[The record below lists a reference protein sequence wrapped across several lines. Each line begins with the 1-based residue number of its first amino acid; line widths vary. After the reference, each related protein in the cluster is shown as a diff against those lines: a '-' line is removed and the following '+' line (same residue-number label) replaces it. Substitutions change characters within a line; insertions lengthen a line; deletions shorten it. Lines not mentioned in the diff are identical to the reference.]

1 MSRRYSRA
9 LITGIGGQDGAFL
22 AARLLA
28 EGIHVTGTHRPSSPQ
43 GNWRLDELGISAHP
57 HLQLCGLDVLDVA
70 ACRSLIAAMA
80 PGAIFH
86 LAGQSRVADSFRD
99 PLGSVQ
105 ANGIGTLN
113 LLEAMRRDAPD
124 AHFVLASSAEIFGS
138 PPHAPQNEQTP
149 LRPDSPYGLSKLVA
163 HAAMGSWRTSFGLAA
178 SSAILFNHESELRD
192 TAFVTRKIT
201 RAAARIALGLDQDVA
216 LGNLDAKRDF
226 GYAPE
231 YVAALAKLADR
242 ESGEDFVLATGRA
255 ASIREFATSA
265 FGAAGIT
272 LEWQGQGADE
282 HAVEPGTGKRRVH
295 VDATLLRPVDAPLL
309 VGDAG
314 KARRELGFEPK
325 VDLAELARRMVEADL
340 TRERTGRKP

>member
-1 MSRRYSRA
+1 MTRRYSRA

-22 AARLLA
+22 ASILLA
-28 EGIHVTGTHRPSSPQ
+28 EGIRVVGTHRPSSPQ
-43 GNWRLDELGISAHP
+43 GNWRLDELGISGHP
-57 HLQLCGLDVLDVA
+57 HLQLCGLDVLDVS
-70 ACRSLIAAMA
+70 ACRSLIAATA
-80 PGAIFH
+80 PEAIFH

-113 LLEAMRRDAPD
+113 LLEAMRRDTPD

-192 TAFVTRKIT
+192 LAFVTRKIT
-201 RAAARIALGLDQDVA
+201 RAAARIALGLDQEVS
-216 LGNLDAKRDF
+216 LGNLDARRDF

-231 YVAALAKLADR
+231 YVGALARLADL
-242 ESGEDFVLATGRA
+242 ESGADFVFATGRA
-255 ASIREFATSA
+255 ASIREFATAAFSA
-265 FGAAGIT
+265 ADIA
-272 LEWQGQGADE
+272 LDWHGQGINQ
-282 HAVEPGTGKRRVH
+282 HAIERGTGKRQIR
-295 VDATLLRPVDAPLL
+295 VDAALLRPVDAPLL

-314 KARRELGFEPK
+314 KAQRELGFEPK

-340 TRERTGRKP
+340 TRERAGSTP

>member
-1 MSRRYSRA
+1 MNRRYSRA

-22 AARLLA
+22 ASTLLA
-28 EGIHVTGTHRPSSPQ
+28 GGIHVIGTHRPSSPQ
-43 GNWRLDELGISAHP
+43 GNWRLDELGISGHP
-57 HLQLCGLDVLDVA
+57 HLQLCGLDVLDVP
-70 ACRSLIAAMA
+70 ACRSLIAATA
-80 PGAIFH
+80 PEAIFH

-192 TAFVTRKIT
+192 VAFVTRKIT
-201 RAAARIALGLDQDVA
+201 RAAARIALGLDHEVA

-231 YVAALAKLADR
+231 YVAALANLADR
-242 ESGEDFVLATGRA
+242 ESGGDYVLATGHA
-255 ASIREFATSA
+255 ASIREFATAA
-265 FGAAGIT
+265 FAATGIT
-272 LEWQGQGADE
+272 LEWQGHGADE
-282 HAVEPGTGKRRVH
+282 HALERGSGKRRIH
-295 VDATLLRPVDAPLL
+295 VDASLLRPVDAPLL
-309 VGDAG
+309 VGDSA

-340 TRERTGRKP
+340 TRERAGHKP